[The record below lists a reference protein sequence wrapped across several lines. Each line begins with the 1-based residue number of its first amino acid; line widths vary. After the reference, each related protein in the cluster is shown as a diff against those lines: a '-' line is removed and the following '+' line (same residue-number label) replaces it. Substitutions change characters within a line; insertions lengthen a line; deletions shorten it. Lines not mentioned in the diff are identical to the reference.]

1 MEVVTAPHTIT
12 LQLVRVQVIHLTALI
27 TLLRELHLPLTV
39 TQQVGI
45 ILRLLTHM
53 VRLVIMVRLPL
64 ITPLIRHQALYRVQG
79 PRLSLRVN
87 VHPVSTGCLTPA
99 VGVCQMVIL
108 MCQAGLLVAFLILP
122 T

>member
-1 MEVVTAPHTIT
+1 MEIIVHLITIP
-12 LQLVRVQVIHLTALI
+12 QQVQVLVILLTALI
-27 TLLRELHLPLTV
+27 ILLRELLLLLTV
-39 TQQVGI
+39 IPQEVI

-53 VRLVIMVRLPL
+53 ARPVIMVRLLP
-64 ITPLIRHQALYRVQG
+64 ITLLIRHQALYRVQG